1 MSSPTRKS
9 LVASPSASSSLSGAK
24 FGATLELL
32 RVFSS
37 NIFKLDAMLKVH
49 DEDDIE
55 HKHGLVE
62 ALDAVRKVRH
72 TLLLTFRAHS

>member
-1 MSSPTRKS
+1 
-9 LVASPSASSSLSGAK
+9 
-24 FGATLELL
+24 
-32 RVFSS
+32 
-37 NIFKLDAMLKVH
+37 MLKVH